1 MFILMMVTYYSHVK
15 NELETWPDRESTLK
29 LPGILEAVPLFGY
42 AHARHRYPQRI
53 PTRWEVIGAM
63 DAQIPRRG
71 ATLDEVARLAGVS
84 RAAASRAIN
93 NAPDVSRAKRDAV
106 AKAVR
111 DLGYVPNTT
120 ARALATNRVGAI
132 ILAVSHDDPALFADP
147 FFAQVVVG
155 VNTALEQTDLALML
169 IIANSVHGRGRL
181 ERALRSRRAD
191 GVLLM
196 ALQGDDPLNDL
207 VADAHIPVVIGGRP
221 LHSDPEWYVDA
232 DNRGGARAAAEH
244 LIASGRSRI
253 ATITGPLNT
262 QVAVA
267 RFQSF
272 QEALAMAGLSAHRH
286 VHADFTERSG
296 GEAMTALLA
305 EHPDLDAVFAA
316 NDNMAAGA
324 LRVLRQAGRQV
335 PEDVA
340 VVGFDDLG
348 IAQHTYPPLTSVHQ
362 PIQALGYEMAR
373 MLMTVVDGGRPSPLI
388 LPTRLIV
395 RESAPAR

>member
-1 MFILMMVTYYSHVK
+1 M
-15 NELETWPDRESTLK
+15 
-29 LPGILEAVPLFGY
+29 
-42 AHARHRYPQRI
+42 
-53 PTRWEVIGAM
+53 
-63 DAQIPRRG
+63 
-71 ATLDEVARLAGVS
+71 TLDEVASRAGVS
-84 RAAASRAIN
+84 RAAASRAVN

-111 DLGYVPNTT
+111 ELGYIPNPT

-132 ILAVSHDDPALFADP
+132 ILAISNDDPALFADP
-147 FFAQVVVG
+147 FFARIVVG
-155 VNTALEQTDLALML
+155 VNTAIEQTDLALIL
-169 IIANSVHGRGRL
+169 IIANSTHGRARL

-207 VADAHIPVVIGGRP
+207 IADAHVPVVIGGRP
-221 LHSDPEWYVDA
+221 LHGDPEWYVDA
-232 DNRGGARAAAEH
+232 DNHGGARTATEH
-244 LIASGRSRI
+244 LIASGRRRV

-272 QEALAMAGLSAHRH
+272 REALAVVGRSAHRY
-286 VHADFTERSG
+286 VHADFTEQG
-296 GEAMTALLA
+296 GVEAMTTLLA

-324 LRVLRQAGRQV
+324 LRVLRQAGRRV

-348 IAQHTYPPLTSVHQ
+348 IAQHTHPTLTSVHQ
-362 PIQALGYEMAR
+362 PIQGLGYEMAR
-373 MLMTVVDGGRPSPLI
+373 MLMTVIAGGRPSPLI

-395 RESAPAR
+395 RESAP

>member
-1 MFILMMVTYYSHVK
+1 MK
-15 NELETWPDRESTLK
+15 AAEK
-29 LPGILEAVPLFGY
+29 LEALPLFAY
-42 AHARHRYPQRI
+42 AHARNRCPRRM
-53 PTRWEVIGAM
+53 PTRQGAIGLM
-63 DAQIPRRG
+63 DSQTPRRG

-111 DLGYVPNTT
+111 ELGYFPNTT

-132 ILAVSHDDPALFADP
+132 ILAVSNEDPTLFADP

-169 IIANSVHGRGRL
+169 IIANSTHGRGRL

-196 ALQGDDPLNDL
+196 ALQGDDPLNHL
-207 VADAHIPVVIGGRP
+207 VADAHVPVVIGGRP
-221 LHSDPEWYVDA
+221 LHGDPEWYVDA
-232 DNRGGARAAAEH
+232 DNRGGARMATEH
-244 LIASGRSRI
+244 LIASGRRRI

-272 QEALAMAGLSAHRH
+272 REALAVAGQPAHRY
-286 VHADFTERSG
+286 VHADFTERAG
-296 GEAMTALLA
+296 AEAMTTLLTQ
-305 EHPDLDAVFAA
+305 HPDLDAVFAA

-324 LRVLRQAGRQV
+324 LRVLRQSGRSV

-348 IAQHTYPPLTSVHQ
+348 IAQHTNPTLTSVHQ
-362 PIQALGYEMAR
+362 PIQALGFEMAR
-373 MLMTVVDGGRPSPLI
+373 MLMTVIDGGRPSPLI
-388 LPTRLIV
+388 LPTRLII
-395 RESAPAR
+395 RDSAPKPAG

>member
-1 MFILMMVTYYSHVK
+1 MEPTKQKVTNLMD
-15 NELETWPDRESTLK
+15 P
-29 LPGILEAVPLFGY
+29 
-42 AHARHRYPQRI
+42 
-53 PTRWEVIGAM
+53 
-63 DAQIPRRG
+63 QIPRRG
-71 ATLDEVARLAGVS
+71 AATLDEVARLAGVS

-111 DLGYVPNTT
+111 ELGYVPNTT

-155 VNTALEQTDLALML
+155 VNAALEQTDLALML
-169 IIANSVHGRGRL
+169 IIANTTHGRSRL

-196 ALQGDDPLNDL
+196 ALQGDDPLNHL
-207 VADAHIPVVIGGRP
+207 VADAHVPVVIGGRP
-221 LHSDPEWYVDA
+221 AHGDPDWYVDA
-232 DNRGGARAAAEH
+232 DNRGGARMATEH
-244 LIASGRSRI
+244 LITSGRHRI

-262 QVAVA
+262 QVATA
-267 RFQSF
+267 RFDSF
-272 QEALAMAGLSAHRH
+272 RETLAVAGLPAHRY
-286 VHADFTERSG
+286 VHSDFNEQG
-296 GEAMTALLA
+296 GAEAMTTLIA

-324 LRVLRQAGRQV
+324 LRVLRQVGRRV

-348 IAQHTYPPLTSVHQ
+348 IAQRTYPPLTSVHQ

-373 MLMTVVDGGRPSPLI
+373 MLMTVIDGGRPSPLI
-388 LPTRLIV
+388 LPTRLVV
-395 RESAPAR
+395 RESAPGTEPTATQPDSDA

>member
-1 MFILMMVTYYSHVK
+1 M
-15 NELETWPDRESTLK
+15 D
-29 LPGILEAVPLFGY
+29 
-42 AHARHRYPQRI
+42 PQ
-53 PTRWEVIGAM
+53 T
-63 DAQIPRRG
+63 PRRG

-111 DLGYVPNTT
+111 ELGYVPNTT
-120 ARALATNRVGAI
+120 ARALATSRVGAI
-132 ILAVSHDDPALFADP
+132 ILAVSHNDPALFADP
-147 FFAQVVVG
+147 FFAQIVVG

-169 IIANSVHGRGRL
+169 IIANSTHGRARL
-181 ERALRSRRAD
+181 ERALLSRRAD

-207 VADAHIPVVIGGRP
+207 IADAHVPVVIGGRP
-221 LHSDPEWYVDA
+221 LHGEPEWYVDA
-232 DNRGGARAAAEH
+232 DNRGGARMATEH
-244 LIASGRSRI
+244 LIATGRKRI

-262 QVAVA
+262 HVAVA
-267 RFQSF
+267 RFHSF
-272 QEALAMAGLSAHRH
+272 REALAVAGLPAHRY
-286 VHADFTERSG
+286 VHADFTEQSG
-296 GEAMTALLA
+296 AEAMTTLLA

-324 LRVLRQAGRQV
+324 LRVLRQTGRRV

-388 LPTRLIV
+388 LPTRLVV
-395 RESAPAR
+395 RESAPATTPCS

>member
-1 MFILMMVTYYSHVK
+1 
-15 NELETWPDRESTLK
+15 
-29 LPGILEAVPLFGY
+29 
-42 AHARHRYPQRI
+42 
-53 PTRWEVIGAM
+53 M
-63 DAQIPRRG
+63 DSQIPRRG

-84 RAAASRAIN
+84 RAAASRAVN
-93 NAPDVSRAKRDAV
+93 NAPDVSRAKREAV

-111 DLGYVPNTT
+111 ELGYVPNTT

-169 IIANSVHGRGRL
+169 ILANSPLGRGRL

-196 ALQGDDPLNDL
+196 ALQGDDPLNHL
-207 VADAHIPVVIGGRP
+207 VADAHVPVVIGGRP
-221 LHSDPEWYVDA
+221 RHGDPDWYVDA
-232 DNRGGARAAAEH
+232 DNRGGARTATEH
-244 LIASGRSRI
+244 LIASGRRRI
-253 ATITGPLNT
+253 ATITGPLDT
-262 QVAVA
+262 QVADA

-272 QEALAMAGLSAHRH
+272 REALAVAGLSAHRCA
-286 VHADFTERSG
+286 HADFTEQGG

-324 LRVLRQAGRQV
+324 LRVLRQAGRRV
-335 PEDVA
+335 PGDVA

-348 IAQHTYPPLTSVHQ
+348 IAQHAYPPLTSVHQ

-373 MLMTVVDGGRPSPLI
+373 MLMTVIDGGRPSPLI
-388 LPTRLIV
+388 LPTRLVI
-395 RESAPAR
+395 RESAPAPTPAGGTEG